1 MIFTWFLWHGGHG
14 VKPTSPKEIDMW
26 HTFIM
31 AKDELGKK
39 VCRLIRMCMI
49 EHMNVVL
56 LNVYNL

>member
-1 MIFTWFLWHGGHG
+1 

-39 VCRLIRMCMI
+39 GCRLIRMCMI